1 MKKSTKLVALGAA
14 LILSGI
20 LVTTLSLSSQVSAQ
34 GSTVDVEKWKHILN
48 ETRMAI
54 EANDDPGA
62 LTQLD
67 LAEGVLSGGSNM
79 TTESNMT
86 EAIVTGWLPIY
97 CFKYLLFYEIIN
109 PGQFL
114 LVISWQN
121 WTTTLP

>member
-14 LILSGI
+14 LIFSGI
-20 LVTTLSLSSQVSAQ
+20 LVEGISLSSQASDQ
-34 GSTVDVEKWKHILN
+34 GSTVDIEKLKQILN

-67 LAEGVLSGGSNM
+67 LAEGMLSGGSNM
-79 TTESNMT
+79 TAESNMT

-97 CFKYLLFYEIIN
+97 CFKYLLFLWDHKSDKLFYLFYSIKDWI
-109 PGQFL
+109 
-114 LVISWQN
+114 V
-121 WTTTLP
+121 

>member
-20 LVTTLSLSSQVSAQ
+20 LVTTLSLSSQVSVSAQ
-34 GSTVDVEKWKHILN
+34 GSTVDVEKLKQILN

-67 LAEGVLSGGSNM
+67 LAEGMLSGGSNM

-86 EAIVTGWLPIY
+86 EAIVTG
-97 CFKYLLFYEIIN
+97 
-109 PGQFL
+109 
-114 LVISWQN
+114 
-121 WTTTLP
+121 

>member
-34 GSTVDVEKWKHILN
+34 GSTVDVEKLKQILN
-48 ETRMAI
+48 ETRMTI

-67 LAEGVLSGGSNM
+67 LAEGMLSGGSNM
-79 TTESNMT
+79 TAESNMT
-86 EAIVTGWLPIY
+86 EAIVTG
-97 CFKYLLFYEIIN
+97 
-109 PGQFL
+109 
-114 LVISWQN
+114 
-121 WTTTLP
+121 

>member
-1 MKKSTKLVALGAA
+1 MVALGAA

-20 LVTTLSLSSQVSAQ
+20 LMTAVSLSSQVSAQ
-34 GSTVDVEKWKHILN
+34 GSTVDVEKLKQILN

-79 TTESNMT
+79 TAESNMT
-86 EAIVTGWLPIY
+86 EAIVTG
-97 CFKYLLFYEIIN
+97 
-109 PGQFL
+109 
-114 LVISWQN
+114 
-121 WTTTLP
+121 

>member
-20 LVTTLSLSSQVSAQ
+20 LATAVSLSSSQVSAQ
-34 GSTVDVEKWKHILN
+34 GSTVDVEKLKQILN

-67 LAEGVLSGGSNM
+67 LAEGMLSGGSNM
-79 TTESNMT
+79 TAESNMT
-86 EAIVTGWLPIY
+86 EAIVTG
-97 CFKYLLFYEIIN
+97 
-109 PGQFL
+109 
-114 LVISWQN
+114 
-121 WTTTLP
+121 

>member
-14 LILSGI
+14 LIFSGI
-20 LVTTLSLSSQVSAQ
+20 LVGGISLSSQTSAQ
-34 GSTVDVEKWKHILN
+34 GSTVDVEKLKQILN

-67 LAEGVLSGGSNM
+67 LAEGMLGGGSNM

-86 EAIVTGWLPIY
+86 EAIVTG
-97 CFKYLLFYEIIN
+97 
-109 PGQFL
+109 
-114 LVISWQN
+114 
-121 WTTTLP
+121 

>member
-20 LVTTLSLSSQVSAQ
+20 LVAGISLSQASAQ
-34 GSTVDVEKWKHILN
+34 GSTVDVEKLKQILN

-67 LAEGVLSGGSNM
+67 LAEGMLSGGSNM
-79 TTESNMT
+79 TAESNMTNT
-86 EAIVTGWLPIY
+86 EAIVTG
-97 CFKYLLFYEIIN
+97 
-109 PGQFL
+109 
-114 LVISWQN
+114 
-121 WTTTLP
+121 

>member
-20 LVTTLSLSSQVSAQ
+20 LVTTLSLSGQVSAQ
-34 GSTVDVEKWKHILN
+34 ESIFDVEKLKQILN

-67 LAEGVLSGGSNM
+67 LAEGMLSGGSNM
-79 TTESNMT
+79 TAESNMT
-86 EAIVTGWLPIY
+86 EAIVTG
-97 CFKYLLFYEIIN
+97 
-109 PGQFL
+109 
-114 LVISWQN
+114 
-121 WTTTLP
+121 

>member
-34 GSTVDVEKWKHILN
+34 GSTVDVEKLKQILN

-54 EANDDPGA
+54 EANDYLGA

-79 TTESNMT
+79 TAESNMT
-86 EAIVTGWLPIY
+86 DAIVTG
-97 CFKYLLFYEIIN
+97 
-109 PGQFL
+109 
-114 LVISWQN
+114 
-121 WTTTLP
+121 